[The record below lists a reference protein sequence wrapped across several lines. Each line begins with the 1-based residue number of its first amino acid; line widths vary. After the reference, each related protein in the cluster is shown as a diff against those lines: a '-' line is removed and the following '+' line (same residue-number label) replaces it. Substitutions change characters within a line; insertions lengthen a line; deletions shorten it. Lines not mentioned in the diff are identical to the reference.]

1 MKIIRPYFGILISG
15 ILLFFLIK
23 PFVHAHT
30 HLREVSFQVQWH
42 WIIPSFAFLMFY
54 RSLYTYP
61 LSVLLSGTMQKHVP
75 FHNAFMLF
83 HLANITRYLPG
94 RIWGVVRM
102 FSLSN
107 QFGLS
112 KTAVGGSLTLHIG
125 VETALGGLVGLSLL
139 FSKQTR
145 DTAQSILNKAS
156 AVPIVFFVLIGV
168 GIIVGMLSLVPILLP
183 HVRRFLRALFDTGK
197 SLFKKSFW
205 TQWIN
210 IIAVHVLLWTCQGL
224 AFYLFVRG
232 LVPVSFSHVTALT
245 ACYAFAWICGFLSF
259 LTPGGLGIREGLLA
273 LLLAIYIPGHKAT
286 LVALLCRAWM
296 LSAEIV
302 LAGVAFFLERKILK
316 ANDRYGG

>member
-1 MKIIRPYFGILISG
+1 MKTIRPYFGILISG

-42 WIIPSFAFLMFY
+42 WIISSFGFLMLY
-54 RSLYTYP
+54 RSVYIYP
-61 LSVLLSGTMQKHVP
+61 FSVLLGGTMQKHVP

-94 RIWGVVRM
+94 RIWGIVRM
-102 FSLSN
+102 LSLSN

-112 KTAVGGSLTLHIG
+112 KTAVAGSLTLHVG
-125 VETALGGLVGLSLL
+125 VETALGGLVGLSLF

-145 DTAQSILNKAS
+145 DTAQSILNKVS
-156 AVPIVFFVLIGV
+156 AVPTVFFIVIVV
-168 GIIVGMLSLVPILLP
+168 GIVVGILFLIPLLLS
-183 HVRRFLRALFDTGK
+183 HVRQFFRVLFDTGK
-197 SLFKKSFW
+197 SLFEQSFW
-205 TQWIN
+205 TQWLN

-232 LVPVSFSHVTALT
+232 LVPIPFSQATTLT

-273 LLLAIYIPGHKAT
+273 VLLAIYIPGHKAP
-286 LVALLCRAWM
+286 LVALLCRVWM

-316 ANDRYGG
+316 VNDR

>member
-1 MKIIRPYFGILISG
+1 
-15 ILLFFLIK
+15 
-23 PFVHAHT
+23 
-30 HLREVSFQVQWH
+30 
-42 WIIPSFAFLMFY
+42 
-54 RSLYTYP
+54 
-61 LSVLLSGTMQKHVP
+61 MQKHVP

-112 KTAVGGSLTLHIG
+112 KAAVGGSLTLHVG
-125 VETALGGLVGLSLL
+125 VETAIGGLVGLSLL

-145 DTAQSILNKAS
+145 DTAQSILNKIS
-156 AVPIVFFVLIGV
+156 AVPTMFFMLVVV
-168 GIIVGMLSLVPILLP
+168 GIIVGILSLIPILLP
-183 HVRRFLRALFDTGK
+183 HMRRFFRALFDTAE
-197 SLFKKSFW
+197 SLFKKPFW

-210 IIAVHVLLWTCQGL
+210 IIAVHLLLWTCQGL

-232 LVPVSFSHVTALT
+232 LVPVPFSHVTTLT

-259 LTPGGLGIREGLLA
+259 LTPGGLGVREGLLA
-273 LLLAIYIPGHKAT
+273 LLLAIYIPGQKAP
-286 LVALLCRAWM
+286 LVALLCRVWI

-302 LAGVAFFLERKILK
+302 LAGVAFFFERKILK
-316 ANDRYGG
+316 ANKG